1 MYLSGITGIIC
12 KKLNYKKHESL
23 IFTNIYVKNEKTFKS
38 IGNLEVKK

>member
-1 MYLSGITGIIC
+1 MHLSGIIC